1 MLTYLIIG
9 VLIAGEITEITRAII
24 VDNKACQ
31 RMVADT
37 ANRVKSDEKI
47 KYIHICMDKE
57 GTKGDDTSDTFEK
70 GGFE

>member
-37 ANRVKSDEKI
+37 ANRVKPDETI

-57 GTKGDDTSDTFEK
+57 GTSWDDTSDTLTK